1 MKFSEACITCDLLLE
16 QGQFDRVFWL
26 LGLVL
31 PSVQTDAQWQ
41 GLLERLERVPE
52 AQRLEGLEAALV
64 CVRVLK
70 RNRRLDEVLAFGA
83 QVLARFG
90 AVRAASVQLECAGA
104 LIELQRHA
112 QAQQVLESVM
122 PHLQTEDLG
131 MACSRLGLTQF
142 HLGLPWQASF
152 VRARELLSGHL
163 LARALTDQGYC
174 LAQSGQGA
182 EARNVWLEALPL
194 FGTDSRMLAWVRYN
208 LGISALR
215 DLDPE
220 AERHFLEADRLT
232 HRPQAMGLRAASLNG
247 LGATR
252 RMLGEWGRAVFMYR
266 AALEVAA
273 DAHDRRESYF
283 GLSRTLRLAGR
294 CGEALEVLEFALKE
308 PSLQPNSLHLAHA
321 MVFLQLEQPQRAR
334 AALERVGTLV
344 SESDR
349 WLERIARAE
358 LARQE
363 GREDLAVS
371 TLDGLPIASLHALE
385 ETGVFPLLFG
395 LVKRAGNPVPVPLE
409 YVKGMSVRV
418 RALGVL
424 QVSVNARPVS
434 IAPTGRIG
442 ELLVFLLE
450 QGGAASL
457 ESIGDALY
465 AGVAGRLEP
474 KRVRQSVW
482 KLVNGLRVALGWR
495 ESVLALR
502 GVYQLDP
509 QITWLYDVRQA
520 REQGQL
526 EREFLKGIYSD
537 WALEVGR
544 QLEAMLPDQRPDQR
558 SYQKLN

>member
-31 PSVQTDAQWQ
+31 PSVQSDAEWQ
-41 GLLERLERVPE
+41 QLLERIERVPE
-52 AQRLEGLEAALV
+52 AHWLEGLEAAFV

-70 RNRRLDEVLAFGA
+70 RNRRLDEALAFGA
-83 QVLARFG
+83 RVLARFG

-104 LIELQRHA
+104 LIELQRYT
-112 QAQQVLESVM
+112 QAQQVLEAAM
-122 PHLQTEDLG
+122 PHLQGEDLG

-142 HLGLPWQASF
+142 HLGLPWQESF
-152 VRARELLSGHL
+152 ARARELLSGHP
-163 LARALTDQGYC
+163 LARVLTDQGYC

-232 HRPQAMGLRAASLNG
+232 HRPQAMGLRSASLNG

-252 RMLGEWGRAVFMYR
+252 RMLGEWGRAAYMYR
-266 AALEVAA
+266 AALEVAG

-294 CGEALEVLEFALKE
+294 CGEALEVLEFAFME
-308 PSLQPNSLHLAHA
+308 PSLERHSLHLAHA
-321 MVFLQLEQPQRAR
+321 MVFLQLEEPQRAK

-349 WLERIARAE
+349 WLERIARGE

-363 GREDLAVS
+363 GQEDLAVS
-371 TLDGLPIASLHALE
+371 MLAGLPIASLHARE
-385 ETGVFPLLFG
+385 EAGVFASLFG
-395 LVKRAGNPVPVPLE
+395 LLKRAGRPVPVPLE
-409 YVKGMSVRV
+409 YVKGMSVQV

-457 ESIGDALY
+457 ESIGEALY
-465 AGVAGRLEP
+465 AGVAGRLDP

-482 KLVNGLRVALGWR
+482 KLVNGLRGALGWQ

-502 GVYQLDP
+502 GAYQLDP
-509 QITWLYDVRQA
+509 HITWLYDVRQA

-544 QLEAMLPDQRPDQR
+544 QLEALRSDQR
-558 SYQKLN
+558 SHQELN